1 MIRCNVARA
10 RALAAALLLLAGAC
24 AGDDSPTTPTTTA
37 STTGATTAT
46 TTAAGPAS
54 SAIPVPAVTT
64 TAGDGARLVEVVYA
78 GGQVA
83 GGAQRRSVQIG
94 EKVRLRIES
103 DVADEVHV
111 HTYDLRAAVAP
122 GQPAVIDLVT
132 SIPGRHEVEL
142 EKKRKQLLVLEV
154 R

>member
-1 MIRCNVARA
+1 MLRCNLVRA
-10 RALAAALLLLAGAC
+10 CALAAIVLVPNGC
-24 AGDDSPTTPTTTA
+24 SDDGGTTIPASTSPA
-37 STTGATTAT
+37 STTAGAA
-46 TTAAGPAS
+46 PPSSS
-54 SAIPVPAVTT
+54 SATPAPPTSAAV
-64 TAGDGARLVEVVYA
+64 RVIEVGYA

-83 GGAQRRSVQIG
+83 GGAQRTTVRLG
-94 EKVRLRIES
+94 EKVRLRITS

-122 GQPAVIDLVT
+122 GQPAEVELVA

-142 EKKRKQLLVLEV
+142 EKKRRQLLVLEV

>member
-1 MIRCNVARA
+1 MFRFTLVRA
-10 RALAAALLLLAGAC
+10 CGLAAVVLMLAAC
-24 AGDDSPTTPTTTA
+24 SGDDTA
-37 STTGATTAT
+37 SPPSTAAPE
-46 TTAAGPAS
+46 TTAAPAS
-54 SAIPVPAVTT
+54 TSSSSTTSTPPTTEAV
-64 TAGDGARLVEVVYA
+64 RVVEVSYA

-83 GGAQRRSVQIG
+83 GGAQRISVRLG
-94 EKVRLRIES
+94 EKVRLRVTS

-122 GQPAVIDLVT
+122 GQPAEIDVVA

-142 EKKRKQLLVLEV
+142 EKKRRQLLVLEV

>member
-1 MIRCNVARA
+1 MIRSTALRA
-10 RALAAALLLLAGAC
+10 ALAVAVAVAVAVAPTACGGDEDGAAA
-24 AGDDSPTTPTTTA
+24 PTSAPAATTTSTASPGTSSTLAPA
-37 STTGATTAT
+37 STTTTE
-46 TTAAGPAS
+46 
-54 SAIPVPAVTT
+54 AV
-64 TAGDGARLVEVVYA
+64 RLVEVTFA

-83 GGAQRRSVQIG
+83 GGAQRPTVSRG
-94 EKVRLRIES
+94 EKVRIRVTS

-111 HTYDLRAAVAP
+111 HTYDLRAAVGP
-122 GQPAVIDLVT
+122 GQAADLDFVA